1 MSDDIG
7 PSLFFYML
15 LVAVLSVMTFFGWQ
29 RRRLRAAR
37 VPPHRS
43 SVDAANYRRRL
54 TSEDTQ

>member
-15 LVAVLSVMTFFGWQ
+15 LVAVLSVMTLFGWQ
-29 RRRLRAAR
+29 RRRLRQAS
-37 VPPHRS
+37 VPQRRS